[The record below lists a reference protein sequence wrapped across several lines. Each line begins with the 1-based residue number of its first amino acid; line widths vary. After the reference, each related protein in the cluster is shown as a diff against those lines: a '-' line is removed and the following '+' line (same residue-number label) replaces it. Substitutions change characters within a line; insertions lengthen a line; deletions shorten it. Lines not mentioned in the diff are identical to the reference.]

1 MARSTVS
8 GRPDIRQFPFTVER
22 EDMKAAVGLN
32 FQNLYPGVSDSQAYA
47 WELGIGEK
55 AEDLGFDA
63 VWSVEHHFDSYA
75 MAPSNIAILAY
86 LAGRTS
92 TIKLGTGA
100 VILPWHTPLRV
111 ASNIAALDNIA
122 PGRVLFGMG
131 RGLAKME
138 YEKFGIDMN
147 EARGR
152 FTESARMV
160 LDALETGVISGDG
173 PFYPQPRAEIRPRA
187 VASFRD
193 RIFGVAMSPE
203 SAPIVGELGAAFMT
217 FVQKPM
223 EEHLPGIDAH
233 RQSFKAAHGRDAPP
247 PTMAQMLFCH
257 EDAAVAEETA
267 RRYIANYFLSVVKH
281 YDFTGE
287 HFGATQGYQSYDEMA
302 AAIRDAGLEAAA
314 QGYVDTQLWGTPDQ
328 ILEKLRGYQQ
338 VIGDFDTELVPTHG
352 GIPIELAERSLA
364 LFSREVLPE
373 LKKF

>member
-1 MARSTVS
+1 
-8 GRPDIRQFPFTVER
+8 
-22 EDMKAAVGLN
+22 MKAAVGLN

-63 VWSVEHHFDSYA
+63 IWVVEHHFDSYA
-75 MAPSNIAILAY
+75 IAPNNIAVLAY

-92 TIKLGTGA
+92 TIGLGTGA

-111 ASNIAALDNIA
+111 ASNIATLDNIA

-131 RGLAKME
+131 RGLARME
-138 YEKFGIDMN
+138 YERFGIDMN

-152 FTESARMV
+152 FQESAGMV
-160 LDALETGVISGDG
+160 LEALETGVIEGEG
-173 PFYPQPRAEIRPRA
+173 PFYPQPRAEIRPRP
-187 VASFRD
+187 VRTFRD
-193 RIFGVAMSPE
+193 RIHGVAMSPE

-223 EEHLPGIDAH
+223 EDHLPGIEAH
-233 RQSFKAAHGRDAPP
+233 RESFRRTHGREAPP
-247 PTMAQMLFCH
+247 PTLAQMVYCH

-281 YDFTGE
+281 YDFTDE
-287 HFGATQGYQSYDEMA
+287 HFGRTQGYESYDEMA
-302 AAIRDAGLEAAA
+302 AAIREAGLEAAA

-328 ILEKLRGYQQ
+328 ILEKLRGYRE
-338 VIGDFDTELVPTHG
+338 VVGAFDTELVPTHG
-352 GIPIELAERSLA
+352 GIPIELAEQSLR